1 MTTSTSGA
9 YTLKSS
15 SSIDT
20 YGCLYQGSFD
30 PSIPSR
36 NLIAC
41 DDDSGGSRQFLITRS
56 LLSGGI
62 YVLVVTTFN
71 AGDTGSYW
79 VIAVG
84 PASVYMTSITPSTY
98 YPTSSRREFL

>member
-1 MTTSTSGA
+1 MTTSTSGT

-15 SSIDT
+15 SAIDT

-41 DDDSGGSRQFLITRS
+41 DDDGGGDRQFLITHS
-56 LLSGGI
+56 LLSGGP
-62 YVLVVTTFN
+62 YVLVVTTYATN
-71 AGDTGSYW
+71 VTGSYS
-79 VIAVG
+79 VIAGG
-84 PASVYMTSITPSTY
+84 PASVYMVSITPSTY
-98 YPTSSRREFL
+98 YPTSPRCESL